1 LKVSYQKGCLISDSL
16 FYYFQNNFYLYHK
29 KHSDM
34 SKAPMIKKASGE
46 KEAFNPDKLK
56 NSLKRAGTSDDLADE
71 ILDDIMPQLSEGMT
85 TKEIY
90 KKAFGILRKSKR
102 SNAARY
108 SLKQA
113 IMELGPTGYPFEHF
127 VAQVLAYNGFD
138 IEVGQTLQGKCVTH
152 EVDVV
157 ATHDNTQYLVEC
169 KFYNSQGKYA
179 NVRVPLYIRARVDDI
194 VHFREKLP
202 QYKET
207 RFFGWVVTNTRFTE
221 DAMNYGRCAGLHMLS
236 WNLPRN
242 KGLKDMVEQ
251 AKVFP
256 ITAITSL
263 NRKQK
268 EYILSKD
275 IVLCKQ
281 LKENIN
287 ILYETGVSES
297 MRKTIIKELDE
308 LVNSAD

>member
-1 LKVSYQKGCLISDSL
+1 
-16 FYYFQNNFYLYHK
+16 
-29 KHSDM
+29 M
-34 SKAPMIKKASGE
+34 SKATIIKKASGE
-46 KEAFNPDKLK
+46 TEAFNPEKLR
-56 NSLKRAGTSDDLADE
+56 NSLKRAGTSDELADE
-71 ILDDIMPQLSEGMT
+71 ILDDILPQISEGMST
-85 TKEIY
+85 REIY
-90 KKAFGILRKSKR
+90 KKAFGMLRKRKS

-108 SLKQA
+108 SLKKA

-127 VAQVLAYNGFD
+127 VAQVLAHHGFK

-157 ATHDNTQYLVEC
+157 ATHNNTQYLVEC

-194 VHFREKLP
+194 IEFREKLP

-207 RFFGWVVTNTRFTE
+207 RFFGWVVTNTRFTD

-236 WNLPRN
+236 WNLPKN

-256 ITAITSL
+256 VTTLTSL
-263 NRKQK
+263 NKKQK
-268 EYILSKD
+268 EYLLSKD
-275 IVLCKQ
+275 IVLCRQ
-281 LKENIN
+281 LKEKIN
-287 ILYETGVSES
+287 ILHETGVSDS
-297 MRKTIIKELDE
+297 MKKKIIKELDE
-308 LVNSAD
+308 LVNSTD

>member
-1 LKVSYQKGCLISDSL
+1 
-16 FYYFQNNFYLYHK
+16 
-29 KHSDM
+29 M
-34 SKAPMIKKASGE
+34 SKTTMIKKASGE
-46 KEAFNPDKLK
+46 TEAFDPDKLR
-56 NSLKRAGTSDDLADE
+56 NSLKRAGTSDELTEE
-71 ILDDIMPQLSEGMT
+71 ILDDILPRLSEGMT
-85 TKEIY
+85 TREIY
-90 KKAFGILRKSKR
+90 KMAFAMLRKRKS

-108 SLKQA
+108 SLKKA

-127 VAQVLAYNGFD
+127 VAQVLAHHGFK

-157 ATHDNTQYLVEC
+157 ATHNNTQYLVEC

-194 VHFREKLP
+194 IEFREKLP
-202 QYKET
+202 QYKDT

-236 WNLPRN
+236 WSLPKN
-242 KGLKDMVEQ
+242 KALKDMVEQ

-256 ITAITSL
+256 ITALTSL
-263 NRKQK
+263 NKKQK
-268 EYILSKD
+268 EYLLSKD
-275 IVLCKQ
+275 IVLCRQ
-281 LKENIN
+281 LKEKIY
-287 ILYETGVSES
+287 ILHEIGASDST
-297 MRKTIIKELDE
+297 RKKIIKELNE